1 MPLQKTRGETG
12 GFSNELT
19 RWTIAS
25 FLIVLVLNSGV
36 VPAQTHGSTPAAT
49 GTVEG
54 RVFGVTRSGDLKPA
68 RMPSMYLL
76 YKGRGESLEENSAD
90 DHYQNT
96 LIATSIATSRGQLEA
111 SAGDEDLHC
120 REGLLDTD
128 KTLADT
134 AQWALDNKRA
144 KQVLTTDGDEDGHFR
159 IARVPVGRYRLVARG
174 QAGANDAYWESSIVV
189 KAGVVTSTKLTSPGK
204 SCLHVE

>member
-1 MPLQKTRGETG
+1 
-12 GFSNELT
+12 
-19 RWTIAS
+19 
-25 FLIVLVLNSGV
+25 
-36 VPAQTHGSTPAAT
+36 
-49 GTVEG
+49 
-54 RVFGVTRSGDLKPA
+54 
-68 RMPSMYLL
+68 MYLL